1 MEECNFEVKSIKIG
15 LFGDSETG
23 KTSILQTFLGV
34 ELNEDTSNKRAVEKL
49 DKKIKLETGKEIKL
63 IFWDTIGNEGYR
75 SVVLNAIKGAQG
87 IALVFDVTSKKSFDN
102 INLWL
107 NNIKENSS
115 DSTLVILGNKT
126 DIEKDKWQVTQEEI
140 DSLVK
145 EKNLVY
151 YATSSKN
158 SKSLNDCFN
167 YLANTTYNK
176 ELEKKINEINKK
188 FLEKTGNSLF
198 EFLNDVN
205 SENKRLKEL
214 RNSFN
219 YYKSEYEKLKKNY
232 DKLEK
237 NYDDLKYNNLILKN
251 NTNND
256 KEILNNLA
264 DKSKEYIQE
273 MVNLK
278 NIILQKDD
286 EINNLN
292 LKIKNIES
300 FNKKAFN
307 DDDIIYI
314 HFISSDQNIN
324 CPIKCLRND
333 TFAEAEEKLYQKYQK
348 YRETNNNFFSNG
360 SPVIRFKKIIE
371 NNINDGDKVELIKLS

>member
-126 DIEKDKWQVTQEEI
+126 DMEKDKWQVTQEEI

-167 YLANTTYNK
+167 YLANTTYIK

-300 FNKKAFN
+300 FNKKPVN
-307 DDDIIYI
+307 DDDIISI